1 MAQRMNP
8 TPSPVPTCLL
18 LSHPQERDSGDFLHR
33 VRLPGQALARHLDVA
48 EMQTSHPDFLRVALQ
63 VPLLVIKMIAD
74 PVLRDL
80 MVSRAQRELPTV
92 YEISD
97 DFRDFP
103 AHLPM
108 HRFYAQPATQRLI
121 ESLASAAG
129 LLQFSSHGL
138 QQRYHTLNAR
148 TYVAMNQLESV
159 PALPSLSPQRL
170 SSPVLGWAGSV
181 GHRDD
186 ARELA
191 QHLKTWLAAR
201 PDGAA
206 PLAPLRIMAAESLR
220 SVFRDAGLD
229 CEFVD
234 PGSFDEYLRFL
245 RSIDIGLASVAP
257 TDFAR
262 GRSDGKYLE
271 YASQGV
277 VCVASAIGE
286 YVRSIRSGHNGFL
299 FADRQQFCAA
309 LDALVDQ
316 PALRLA
322 VREQAH
328 AQVADQRLHRV
339 AVRDKLSAYRQALPG
354 RWQTALRE
362 HSGGSL
368 VSLID
373 GCEADWV
380 RATRLHGQG
389 QLPQALAIYLNLLPR
404 CPAFHELW
412 LRSAQ
417 IAQAMGARDDAEVFR
432 QTGQSVLQ
440 AQWQQAGSEPGVV
453 A

>member
-1 MAQRMNP
+1 MSP
-8 TPSPVPTCLL
+8 TTSPLSTCLI

-63 VPLLVIKMIAD
+63 APLLIVKMIAD
-74 PVLRDL
+74 PVLPEL
-80 MVSRAQRELPTV
+80 IASRTQRGLPTV

-103 AHLPM
+103 THLPL

-138 QQRYHTLNAR
+138 QQRYAALNAR
-148 TYVAMNQLESV
+148 THVAMNQLESV
-159 PALPSLSPQRL
+159 TELPPLSPPRL

-181 GHRDD
+181 GHLDD

-191 QHLKTWLAAR
+191 QHLKAWLATR
-201 PDGAA
+201 PAGAA
-206 PLAPLRIMAAESLR
+206 PLAPMRIMAARSLR
-220 SVFRDAGLD
+220 AVFREAGLD
-229 CEFVD
+229 VEFVD
-234 PGSFDEYLRFL
+234 PGSFDDYLAFL

-286 YVRSIRSGHNGFL
+286 YVRTIQPGHNGFL

-328 AQVADQRLHRV
+328 AQVAGQRLHRV
-339 AVRDKLSAYRQALPG
+339 AVLDKLAAYREALPG
-354 RWQTALRE
+354 RWQAALRE
-362 HSGGSL
+362 DPEGAL

-373 GCEADWV
+373 ECEGDWV

-389 QLPQALAIYLNLLPR
+389 QLTQALSIYLDLLPR
-404 CPAFHELW
+404 RPAFHELW

-417 IAQAMGARDDAEVFR
+417 IAQAMGATEDARVFR
-432 QTGQSVLQ
+432 ETGQSVLQ
-440 AQWQQAGSEPGVV
+440 TQWQQAGGNPGE
-453 A
+453 AA

>member
-1 MAQRMNP
+1 MSP
-8 TPSPVPTCLL
+8 TSCPTPTCLI

-33 VRLPGQALARHLDVA
+33 VRLPGQALASHMDVA
-48 EMQTSHPDFLRVALQ
+48 EMQTSHPDFLRVALRA
-63 VPLLVIKMIAD
+63 PLLVIKMIAD
-74 PVLRDL
+74 PVLREL
-80 MVSRAQRELPTV
+80 IASRTQRGLPTV

-103 AHLPM
+103 THLPL

-138 QQRYHTLNAR
+138 QQRYAALNAY
-148 TYVAMNQLESV
+148 THVAMNQLESV
-159 PALPSLSPQRL
+159 PELPPLSPPRL
-170 SSPVLGWAGSV
+170 LSPVIGWAGSV

-191 QHLKTWLAAR
+191 QHLKAWLAAR
-201 PDGAA
+201 PAGSAA
-206 PLAPLRIMAAESLR
+206 LVPLRIMAAQSLQA
-220 SVFRDAGLD
+220 VFREAGLN
-229 CEFVD
+229 CEFVE
-234 PGSFDEYLRFL
+234 PGSFDEYLAFL

-286 YVRSIRSGHNGFL
+286 YARTIRPGDNGFL
-299 FADRQQFCAA
+299 FADLQQFCAV

-316 PALRLA
+316 PALRQA
-322 VREQAH
+322 VREQTH
-328 AQVADQRLHRV
+328 AQVSGQRLHRV
-339 AVRDKLSAYRQALPG
+339 AVRDKLAVYRKTLPG
-354 RWQTALRE
+354 PWQTMLRE
-362 HSGGSL
+362 NPQGSL
-368 VSLID
+368 VSLVD
-373 GCEADWV
+373 ECEAEWM

-389 QLPQALAIYLNLLPR
+389 QLGPALSIYLDLLPKR
-404 CPAFHELW
+404 PGFHELW
-412 LRSAQ
+412 QRSAL
-417 IAQAMGARDDAEVFR
+417 IATAMGACEDAQVFR
-432 QTGQSVLQ
+432 QTGESVLQ
-440 AQWQQAGSEPGVV
+440 RQWLEAATDLCVEG
-453 A
+453 

>member
-1 MAQRMNP
+1 MSAL
-8 TPSPVPTCLL
+8 PSLLPTCLI

-33 VRLPGQALARHLDVA
+33 VRLPGQALARHMSVA

-63 VPLLVIKMIAD
+63 APLLIVKMIAD
-74 PVLRDL
+74 PVLPEL
-80 MVSRAQRELPTV
+80 IASRRQRGLPTV

-103 AHLPM
+103 THLPL
-108 HRFYAQPATQRLI
+108 HRFYAQPATQHLI

-138 QQRYHTLNAR
+138 QQRYGALNAR
-148 TYVAMNQLESV
+148 THVAMNQLESV
-159 PALPSLSPQRL
+159 SELPPPSL

-191 QHLKTWLAAR
+191 QHLKTWLATR
-201 PDGAA
+201 PAGAA
-206 PLAPLRIMAAESLR
+206 PLVPMRIMAAQSLR
-220 SVFRDAGLD
+220 AVFREAGLD
-229 CEFVD
+229 VEFVD
-234 PGSFDEYLRFL
+234 PGSFGEYLVFL
-245 RSIDIGLASVAP
+245 RSIDIGLASVAS

-286 YVRSIRSGHNGFL
+286 YARTIQPGYNGFL

-328 AQVADQRLHRV
+328 AQVAGQRLHRV
-339 AVRDKLSAYRQALPG
+339 AVRDKLAAYREALPG
-354 RWQTALRE
+354 RWQAALRE
-362 HSGGSL
+362 DPEGPL

-373 GCEADWV
+373 ECEGDWM
-380 RATRLHGQG
+380 RATLLHGQG
-389 QLPQALAIYLNLLPR
+389 QLTQALSIYLDLLPR
-404 CPAFHELW
+404 RPAFHELW

-417 IAQAMGARDDAEVFR
+417 IAQAMGAKDDARVFR
-432 QTGQSVLQ
+432 ETGQSVLQ
-440 AQWQQAGSEPGVV
+440 TQWQQAGRGPDAVT
-453 A
+453 